1 MDKAVIRDVE
11 IGGKRVLMRV
21 DFNVP
26 MKEGRI
32 TDDSRIRATLP
43 TIKYILE
50 KNAILILM
58 SHLGRPDGKVVD
70 KYSLKPVA
78 VRLSELLGKP
88 VKMMNDCIGP
98 DVDDAIS
105 KAKPGDVILLENLR
119 FYPGEEENNEDFAKS
134 LARHGD
140 IYVND
145 AFGTAHR
152 AHASTAG
159 VAKFLP
165 AVAGFLM
172 EKEIEYLGK
181 ALESPRKPFVAV
193 LGGAKVSDKIGVI
206 RNLLTKVDAI
216 LIGGGM
222 AFTFLKVQG
231 CGIGN
236 SLLDEREDLAS
247 SILTEA
253 KARKVEIKLPADI
266 VMAEKIEDRV
276 PYKVVSAKN
285 IPDGWI
291 GVDIGPQTIEEFS
304 KVIKTAKT
312 ILWNG
317 PMGVFEITPFSKGTE
332 GVARAIAESK
342 ATSIVGGGDSVA
354 AVEKF
359 ELASKMSHI
368 STGGGASLEFLEGKV
383 LPGIDALAN
392 KKTLALK
399 R

>member
-1 MDKAVIRDVE
+1 MDKATVRDVE
-11 IGGKRVLMRV
+11 MGGKRVLMRV

-26 MKEGRI
+26 MKDGRI

-43 TIKYILE
+43 TIRYILE

-70 KYSLKPVA
+70 KYSLKPVS

-98 DVDDAIS
+98 DVDDVIS
-105 KAKPGDVILLENLR
+105 KAVPGDVILLENLR
-119 FYPGEEENNEDFAKS
+119 FYPGEEENNEDFARS

-159 VAKFLP
+159 VAKFLT

-181 ALESPRKPFVAV
+181 AMESPRKPFVAI

-206 RNLLTKVDAI
+206 RNLLSKVDAI

-231 CGIGN
+231 YPIGN
-236 SLLDEREDLAS
+236 SLLDEKEDLAS
-247 SILTEA
+247 STLIEA
-253 KARKVEIKLPADI
+253 KARKVEIKLPLDI
-266 VMAEKIEDRV
+266 VVAEKVEDRV

-312 ILWNG
+312 I
-317 PMGVFEITPFSKGTE
+317 
-332 GVARAIAESK
+332 
-342 ATSIVGGGDSVA
+342 
-354 AVEKF
+354 
-359 ELASKMSHI
+359 
-368 STGGGASLEFLEGKV
+368 
-383 LPGIDALAN
+383 
-392 KKTLALK
+392 
-399 R
+399 